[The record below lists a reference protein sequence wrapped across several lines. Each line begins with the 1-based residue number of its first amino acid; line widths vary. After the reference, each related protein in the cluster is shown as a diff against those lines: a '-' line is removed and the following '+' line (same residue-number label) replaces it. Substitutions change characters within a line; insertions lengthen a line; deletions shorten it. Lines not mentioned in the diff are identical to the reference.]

1 MTYKVLKSL
10 VYGGIAY
17 AEGQEVDIIEKSV
30 AENCLERELI
40 AEITD
45 VEVDR
50 TEVTGETG
58 ETDSTEITENNE
70 DNEDA
75 TGEVVSSE
83 ENTETE
89 ETESNEE
96 EEKPEKTGKKKTEI
110 INKSK

>member
-45 VEVDR
+45 TETGNAEVDR
-50 TEVTGETG
+50 TG

-70 DNEDA
+70 DA
-75 TGEVVSSE
+75 TEEVVSSE

-96 EEKPEKTGKKKTEI
+96 EEKPEKTGKRNRN
-110 INKSK
+110 NK

>member
-17 AEGQEVDIIEKSV
+17 AEGQKVDIIEKSV

-45 VEVDR
+45 
-50 TEVTGETG
+50 TEVVETE
-58 ETDSTEITENNE
+58 ETKNNE
-70 DNEDA
+70 DAAEEA
-75 TGEVVSSE
+75 VSSE

-89 ETESNEE
+89 ETENNEDATE
-96 EEKPEKTGKKKTEI
+96 EVVPSEENTETTENVEEPIKTNKRNKK
-110 INKSK
+110 

>member
-45 VEVDR
+45 TEVVE
-50 TEVTGETG
+50 TEVTGEIDGTE
-58 ETDSTEITENNE
+58 ETDSTEITE

-83 ENTETE
+83 ENTETTENVE
-89 ETESNEE
+89 ETSEE
-96 EEKPEKTGKKKTEI
+96 LKKN
-110 INKSK
+110 NKRNRK

>member
-45 VEVDR
+45 IETDN
-50 TEVTGETG
+50 TEVTE
-58 ETDSTEITENNE
+58 ETDSTEITEN
-70 DNEDA
+70 
-75 TGEVVSSE
+75 T
-83 ENTETE
+83 
-89 ETESNEE
+89 
-96 EEKPEKTGKKKTEI
+96 
-110 INKSK
+110 

>member
-17 AEGQEVDIIEKSV
+17 AEGQKVDIIEKSV

-45 VEVDR
+45 TEVVE
-50 TEVTGETG
+50 TEVTGEIDG
-58 ETDSTEITENNE
+58 TEIIEN
-70 DNEDA
+70 NEDA

-96 EEKPEKTGKKKTEI
+96 EEKPEKTGKRNRN
-110 INKSK
+110 NK

>member
-45 VEVDR
+45 AEVDR
-50 TEVTGETG
+50 TEVIG
-58 ETDSTEITENNE
+58 ETDSTEITEDNE

-75 TGEVVSSE
+75 TEEVVSSE
-83 ENTETE
+83 ENTETTENVKETTE
-89 ETESNEE
+89 EQ
-96 EEKPEKTGKKKTEI
+96 KKN
-110 INKSK
+110 NKRNRK

>member
-17 AEGQEVDIIEKSV
+17 AEGQKVDIIEKSV

-45 VEVDR
+45 AEVDR
-50 TEVTGETG
+50 TE

-70 DNEDA
+70 DA
-75 TGEVVSSE
+75 TEEVVSSE
-83 ENTETE
+83 TSEEATENAE
-89 ETESNEE
+89 EPT
-96 EEKPEKTGKKKTEI
+96 KTNKKNRK
-110 INKSK
+110 

>member
-30 AENCLERELI
+30 AKNCIERELI

-45 VEVDR
+45 AEVDR
-50 TEVTGETG
+50 TEVIG

-70 DNEDA
+70 DA
-75 TGEVVSSE
+75 TEEVVSSE
-83 ENTETE
+83 TSEENAE
-89 ETESNEE
+89 EPTRTN
-96 EEKPEKTGKKKTEI
+96 KRNKK
-110 INKSK
+110 

>member
-17 AEGQEVDIIEKSV
+17 AEGQKVDIIEKSV

-45 VEVDR
+45 TE
-50 TEVTGETG
+50 TGNAEVTE
-58 ETDSTEITENNE
+58 ETDGTEITENNE
-70 DNEDA
+70 ENEENEDA

-83 ENTETE
+83 TSE
-89 ETESNEE
+89 ETTENVEE
-96 EEKPEKTGKKKTEI
+96 TTKT
-110 INKSK
+110 NKRNRK

>member
-17 AEGQEVDIIEKSV
+17 AEGQEVDIIEKSI

-45 VEVDR
+45 AEVDR
-50 TEVTGETG
+50 TEVTG

-75 TGEVVSSE
+75 TEEVVSSE
-83 ENTETE
+83 ENTETTENVE
-89 ETESNEE
+89 ETSEE
-96 EEKPEKTGKKKTEI
+96 LKKN
-110 INKSK
+110 NKRNRK

>member
-10 VYGGIAY
+10 VYGGKAY

-45 VEVDR
+45 TETGNAEVDR
-50 TEVTGETG
+50 TG

-70 DNEDA
+70 DA
-75 TGEVVSSE
+75 TEEVVSSE
-83 ENTETE
+83 TSE
-89 ETESNEE
+89 ETTENVEETNEE
-96 EEKPEKTGKKKTEI
+96 QKKN
-110 INKSK
+110 NKRNRN

>member
-45 VEVDR
+45 TETGNAEV
-50 TEVTGETG
+50 TG
-58 ETDSTEITENNE
+58 ETDSTEITE

-83 ENTETE
+83 TSEEMTENVE
-89 ETESNEE
+89 ETSEE
-96 EEKPEKTGKKKTEI
+96 LKKN
-110 INKSK
+110 NKRNRK

>member
-17 AEGQEVDIIEKSV
+17 VEGQEVDIIEKSV

-45 VEVDR
+45 TETGNAEVDR
-50 TEVTGETG
+50 TG

-70 DNEDA
+70 DA
-75 TGEVVSSE
+75 TEEVVSSE
-83 ENTETE
+83 TSE
-89 ETESNEE
+89 ETTENVEETNEE
-96 EEKPEKTGKKKTEI
+96 QKKN
-110 INKSK
+110 NKRNRK

>member
-45 VEVDR
+45 TEVVE
-50 TEVTGETG
+50 TEVTGEIDG
-58 ETDSTEITENNE
+58 IEETENNE
-70 DNEDA
+70 DAAEEA
-75 TGEVVSSE
+75 VSSE
-83 ENTETE
+83 ENTETTENDE
-89 ETESNEE
+89 EATEEQ
-96 EEKPEKTGKKKTEI
+96 KKN
-110 INKSK
+110 NKRNRNSK